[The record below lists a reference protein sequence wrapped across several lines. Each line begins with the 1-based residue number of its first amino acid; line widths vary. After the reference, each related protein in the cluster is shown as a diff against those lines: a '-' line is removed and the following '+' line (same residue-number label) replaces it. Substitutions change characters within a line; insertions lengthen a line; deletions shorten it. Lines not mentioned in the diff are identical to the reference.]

1 MVGNSHWSAP
11 FKGATSR
18 SASSIRT
25 KTKPLDLKHQFAI
38 NMPATLYDPTFIGL
52 PWCIMDDWH
61 LHYKVS
67 NTRRK
72 AWQKKLGQVTE
83 CAYSAGFKKTTRDA
97 KQAVLYVRTTSMSKS
112 EPRLC
117 LTISH
122 LDRTRGSVAVR
133 TKLGVLTD
141 GAKIAS
147 TSHVLCL

>member
-1 MVGNSHWSAP
+1 MVVNSHWSAP

-25 KTKPLDLKHQFAI
+25 KTKPLDLKHQFAFK
-38 NMPATLYDPTFIGL
+38 MPATLYDPTYIGL

-61 LHYKVS
+61 LHYKLTNS
-67 NTRRK
+67 RRK

-83 CAYSAGFKKTTRDA
+83 CAYSAGFKKTRGDA
-97 KQAVLYVRTTSMSKS
+97 KQAVLYVRTSSMTKD

-117 LTISH
+117 FTITQ

-133 TKLGVLTD
+133 TKLGVETNE
-141 GAKIAS
+141 AKIAS